1 MSEIELQ
8 QQPDDARARTETHD
22 PSEIARA
29 EDPTC
34 VGIYGAAG
42 ALDGTDITDEVSL
55 FVWLNRLAQHRTHFP
70 ITVLENELVYL
81 DSFFRPRLPQNKQQ
95 RTTNQ
100 SEHSKLF
107 QSTILLFQSCQPFME
122 LVELVLAEIH
132 VVPPVVLPA

>member
-55 FVWLNRLAQHRTHFP
+55 FVWLNRLAQHRPHFP
-70 ITVLENELVYL
+70 ITVLENERVCL
-81 DSFFRPRLPQNKQQ
+81 DSFFAPA
-95 RTTNQ
+95 RTLRHRKPNTPCFISQWVFGQPAENGWPCYY
-100 SEHSKLF
+100 HS
-107 QSTILLFQSCQPFME
+107 
-122 LVELVLAEIH
+122 
-132 VVPPVVLPA
+132 